1 MVKIKNKPLKTQNTN
16 NRRKIKEII
25 KKPLTFKKYVSNL
38 NNMKGQQELSTTLN
52 GEIKMNTQQALNK
65 VQELENSKEEKA
77 VLGRE
82 FDAAISA
89 ALFLM
94 KVTKGEIN
102 PSKDKLNSCLSFV
115 LDNYGSVQ
123 AMDERISELEKK
135 LF

>member
-1 MVKIKNKPLKTQNTN
+1 
-16 NRRKIKEII
+16 
-25 KKPLTFKKYVSNL
+25 
-38 NNMKGQQELSTTLN
+38 MKGQKELSITLN